1 MNHSSGWEHRR
12 GRSEGGQGSLLFQ
25 DIQLIC
31 NVLIFLPFP
40 SNPHASFLKCS
51 MYWLEGIWSPFS
63 LLWWPGYEG
72 FPCSRSPLL
81 IHIDVLQMRI
91 FPHLKR
97 WTRRGLLQHCSSI
110 LSCPTLPS
118 QRNHTTPAQFFY
130 SVFSLHP
137 SGSSLGQKLTRF
149 PLLKNSKR
157 VIRKQSSNN
166 VCVKVWALLLRSSEW
181 SWLQGTAGH
190 LLLGFYL
197 TWIFLTNLPSLK
209 YASKWFLSGISP
221 YSISLPEEKH
231 RNHVT
236 VLTTTISQTPK
247 CQLPHHYTRQD
258 IPEPEPGPSSIV
270 NEAGPYLKDFHLC
283 SPH

>member
-1 MNHSSGWEHRR
+1 MCLSSCPFPLIPMPAFSNVLCIDWKASGLPSVCFDDQVMRDSPAPGLLFWFILMCCKWESFLISR
-12 GRSEGGQGSLLFQ
+12 GELGGVFCSIAHQSSPAPHSLLRG
-25 DIQLIC
+25 IILPQLSSFT
-31 NVLIFLPFP
+31 VYSP
-40 SNPHASFLKCS
+40 S
-51 MYWLEGIWSPFS
+51 
-63 LLWWPGYEG
+63 
-72 FPCSRSPLL
+72 
-81 IHIDVLQMRI
+81 
-91 FPHLKR
+91 
-97 WTRRGLLQHCSSI
+97 
-110 LSCPTLPS
+110 
-118 QRNHTTPAQFFY
+118 
-130 SVFSLHP
+130 HP

-166 VCVKVWALLLRSSEW
+166 VRVKVWALLLRSSEW

-197 TWIFLTNLPSLK
+197 TWIFWTNLPSLK